1 MTISIGTWVSV
12 GAIAAAVGLAGVQT
26 IRLANEQVRHAN
38 TVSAYAGEKFRAS
51 ELHKQ
56 AESEQRLIYE
66 ARIKEK
72 DNVVKSAQDLAASR
86 AAALVVAK
94 RDASGLRS
102 DLAAYIARNS
112 QASGNPSTGTG
123 GETAS
128 TPARMLGGLFEE
140 ADSFAERVASALA
153 ASRDAGLTCQRQYES
168 LDQ

>member
-12 GAIAAAVGLAGVQT
+12 GAIAAAVGLAGIQT

-38 TVSAYAGEKFRAS
+38 TVSAYAVERAAAAS
-51 ELHKQ
+51 LSKIESDKQ
-56 AESEQRLIYE
+56 RSIYE

-94 RDASGLRS
+94 RDASGLRT
-102 DLAAYIARNS
+102 DLAAYISRTS
-112 QASGNPSTGTG
+112 QASGNPTIGAGS
-123 GETAS
+123 ETTS

-140 ADSFAERVASALA
+140 ADSFAERVAGALA
-153 ASRDAGLTCQRQYES
+153 ASRDAGLTCERQYES
-168 LDQ
+168 LGQ